1 MSPRTSHQF
10 QEIRKGKRS
19 LIMNVALELFA
30 GEGYHSASISKIASR
45 AGISKGLMYNY
56 FSSKEDLLNSI
67 IQDGLD
73 QLKIMLDPNRD
84 GIITRGEME
93 SFIVLMFDA
102 MKANKK
108 FWTLYFSLM
117 LQPPVIGLVRSRI
130 DEMVKVYIAML
141 TRYFESLGHEDPGT
155 DAYIFGSLMD
165 GIGFNFIANPD
176 SFPYDRI
183 KKRLIQ
189 LYCS

>member
-1 MSPRTSHQF
+1 
-10 QEIRKGKRS
+10 
-19 LIMNVALELFA
+19 MNVALELFA

-130 DEMVKVYIAML
+130 DEMVKVYISML